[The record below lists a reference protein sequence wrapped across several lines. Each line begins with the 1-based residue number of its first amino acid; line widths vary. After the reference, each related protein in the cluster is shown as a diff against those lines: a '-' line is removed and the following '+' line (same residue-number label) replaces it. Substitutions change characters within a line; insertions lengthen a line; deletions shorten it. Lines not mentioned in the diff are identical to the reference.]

1 MPAMYDQPPFP
12 RLQWDDGD
20 WEAEVVLP
28 EWSGFQTRRGWY
40 CGVSSPDPS
49 DGSARLRVIRP
60 PGESP
65 TPSAEQAA
73 AYQHLLDHGSSV
85 RDAILTAVFAEYPTF
100 REEYLDCF
108 DEEDEDFADIAAGV
122 PELKRADELRSLMG
136 LGNLFILDVS
146 RDGLAYVG
154 FEFGCEWESEHGLG
168 VMTHGTR
175 VIDIGQAPDA
185 FLPHAA
191 RKDSSEGK

>member
-1 MPAMYDQPPFP
+1 MAEVYDQPPFP
-12 RLQWDDGD
+12 PLTWNDGD

-60 PGESP
+60 RGESP
-65 TPSAEQAA
+65 IPSVEQAA
-73 AYQHLLDHGSSV
+73 TYEHLLDHGSAV
-85 RDAILTAVFAEYPTF
+85 RDAILAAVFAEYPKF
-100 REEYLDCF
+100 REDYLDSY
-108 DEEDEDFADIAAGV
+108 DEKDDEFADIAAGV
-122 PELKRADELRSLMG
+122 PELKHVDELRSLIG
-136 LGNLFILDVS
+136 LGNLFILPEA
-146 RDGLAYVG
+146 RDRMAYVG
-154 FEFGCEWESEHGLG
+154 FEFGCEWESEHGMG

-185 FLPHAA
+185 FQPHAA
-191 RKDSSEGK
+191 RKDAAGE